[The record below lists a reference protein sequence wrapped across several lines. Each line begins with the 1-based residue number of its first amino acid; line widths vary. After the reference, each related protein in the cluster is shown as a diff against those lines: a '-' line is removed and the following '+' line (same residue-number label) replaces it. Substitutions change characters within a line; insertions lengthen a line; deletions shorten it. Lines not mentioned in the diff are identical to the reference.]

1 VSVELRVVLLED
13 RPDDAELI
21 VDELT
26 RAWFEPQWTRVDTAL
41 AFTAA
46 LATAPDLV
54 IADYSLPG
62 LDALA
67 ALRLAGELAPDIP
80 VIVVSGVMD
89 EETCVECLRHGAVDY
104 LLKDRLT
111 RLGPAVRH
119 ALERRRSES
128 ARREAE
134 QAARANARLLQDVLD
149 AAPSIIYLTDPDGR
163 FVLVN
168 SEFERTFGV
177 RREAVRGRPASELEL
192 DPGSAPELAIELNRR
207 DARCRARQTVTEAE
221 ESLGSGESERTFLSV
236 RYPLR
241 RPDGTVHSVAAIY
254 TDITRQ
260 KRVEA
265 ELRAAHGWLQRQAE
279 ELARSNAE
287 LLELDTLKTQFVATV
302 SHELRTP
309 LTSIRGYTEILSES
323 DSSTLSGSERR
334 MIDVIDRNGKRL
346 LDLIED
352 LLTFARVESGALVL
366 LKEPLDVADLIVRCC
381 ATVEPLLSGRRPVP
395 GPLPPAP
402 AAGGALSIGSI
413 GASIGRSAGSST
425 LNLVSPHLSLVTD
438 VEPGI
443 PPVQADPGQL
453 ERVLLNLLTN
463 AIKFSPD
470 GGVVSVRARHDG
482 RTVTVTVGDT
492 GIGIPAEE
500 QSQLFTRF
508 YRSSLA
514 EQRAIRGTGLGLA
527 ISKAIV
533 EQHDGTIDVVSAAGR
548 GTTVTL
554 KLPARDPGDG

>member
-1 VSVELRVVLLED
+1 V
-13 RPDDAELI
+13 
-21 VDELT
+21 
-26 RAWFEPQWTRVDTAL
+26 RVDTA
-41 AFTAA
+41 AGFTEA
-46 LATAPDLV
+46 LATRPDLV
-54 IADYSLPG
+54 IADYTLPG
-62 LDALA
+62 FDALA
-67 ALRLAGELAPDIP
+67 ALRLVGDQAPDVP

-119 ALERRRSES
+119 ALERRRSEA

-134 QAARANARLLQDVLD
+134 QAARANAALLQDVVD

-177 RREAVRGRPASELEL
+177 RRETVRGRPASELAL
-192 DPGSAPELAIELNRR
+192 HLPGSPELAIELNRR
-207 DARCRARQTVTEAE
+207 DARCRQLQTVTEAE
-221 ESLGSGESERTFLSV
+221 ESIGRGEAERTFLSV

-241 RPDGTVHSVAAIY
+241 RADGSVYSVAAIY

-260 KRVEA
+260 KKIEA

-287 LLELDTLKTQFVATV
+287 LLELDNLKTQFVATV

-309 LTSIRGYTEILSES
+309 LTSIRGYTEILTES
-323 DSSTLSGSERR
+323 DSSTLSGPERR

-352 LLTFARVESGALVL
+352 LLTFARVESGGLVL
-366 LKEPLDVADLIVRCC
+366 QKEPLDGGELVVRCC
-381 ATVEPLLSGRRPVP
+381 ATVEPMLGGRQPAP
-395 GPLPPAP
+395 GVLAAPPADGTAP
-402 AAGGALSIGSI
+402 AGT
-413 GASIGRSAGSST
+413 R
-425 LNLVSPHLSLVTD
+425 LNLVSSHLSLVTD
-438 VEPGI
+438 VAAGLPR
-443 PPVQADPGQL
+443 VQADPAQL

-470 GGVVSVRARHDG
+470 GGVVTVRARPDG
-482 RTVTVTVGDT
+482 GDVTVTVADT
-492 GIGIPAEE
+492 GIGIPIEE
-500 QSQLFTRF
+500 QEQLFTRF

-533 EQHDGTIDVVSAAGR
+533 EQHGGRIDVVSSAGR

-554 KLPARDPGDG
+554 SLPADPGPRTG

>member
-1 VSVELRVVLLED
+1 
-13 RPDDAELI
+13 
-21 VDELT
+21 
-26 RAWFEPQWTRVDTAL
+26 
-41 AFTAA
+41 
-46 LATAPDLV
+46 
-54 IADYSLPG
+54 
-62 LDALA
+62 
-67 ALRLAGELAPDIP
+67 
-80 VIVVSGVMD
+80 M
-89 EETCVECLRHGAVDY
+89 
-104 LLKDRLT
+104 
-111 RLGPAVRH
+111 
-119 ALERRRSES
+119 
-128 ARREAE
+128 
-134 QAARANARLLQDVLD
+134 
-149 AAPSIIYLTDPDGR
+149 
-163 FVLVN
+163 LVN

-177 RREAVRGRPASELEL
+177 SREAVRGRPASELEL
-192 DPGSAPELAIELNRR
+192 DPRNAPELALELNRR

-221 ESLGSGESERTFLSV
+221 ESLGSGEAERTFLSV

-309 LTSIRGYTEILSES
+309 LTSIRGYTEILSGATA
-323 DSSTLSGSERR
+323 STLSGRERR

-395 GPLPPAP
+395 GPPAP
-402 AAGGALSIGSI
+402 AAEGTLSIGVPI
-413 GASIGRSAGSST
+413 GVPIGRSAGTST

-438 VEPGI
+438 VKPGI

-470 GGVVSVRARHDG
+470 GGVVTVRARHDG

-500 QSQLFTRF
+500 QGQLFSRF